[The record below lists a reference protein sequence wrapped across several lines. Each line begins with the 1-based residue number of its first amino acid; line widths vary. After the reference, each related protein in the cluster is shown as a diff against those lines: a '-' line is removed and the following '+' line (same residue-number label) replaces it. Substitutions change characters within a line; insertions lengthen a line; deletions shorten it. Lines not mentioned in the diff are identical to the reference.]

1 MLKRDYGKE
10 KVYEGEVV
18 NNQSI
23 DKSEKSDI
31 IKSEGVA
38 DLEQA
43 KKRDHKIKVN
53 EIAIKNVDYVKPSD
67 FTEEQ
72 ALAMQLK
79 HKELL
84 KVAMD
89 SNDSNEV
96 LMISDLNFNSY
107 VTILGEE
114 FKVSPGRNPFAVS
127 FIARSDNYSLVYL
140 HNHPSTNLFSIGDID
155 TFVCEKAIKTMSV
168 VTNQGE
174 VYIMNKTVDY
184 SFSKAKALLN
194 SVHDSFTEKDIDD
207 KEFVSKFLKRSREG
221 GIEYVKAK

>member
-1 MLKRDYGKE
+1 M
-10 KVYEGEVV
+10 YEGEVEKPVSQAENV
-18 NNQSI
+18 NNPSI
-23 DKSEKSDI
+23 DNSEKSDI
-31 IKSEGVA
+31 IKAEGVSE
-38 DLEQA
+38 LEQA
-43 KKRDHKIKVN
+43 KKREHKIKVN
-53 EIAIKNVDYVKPSD
+53 EIAIKSVDYVKPLD
-67 FTEEQ
+67 FTDEQ

-114 FKVSPGRNPFAVS
+114 FKVSPGKNPFAVS
-127 FIARSDNYSLVYL
+127 FIARSESYSLVYL

-174 VYIMNKTVDY
+174 VYIMNKTADY
-184 SFSKAKALLN
+184 SFGKAKALLN

-207 KEFVSKFLKRSREG
+207 KEFVNRFLKKSREG